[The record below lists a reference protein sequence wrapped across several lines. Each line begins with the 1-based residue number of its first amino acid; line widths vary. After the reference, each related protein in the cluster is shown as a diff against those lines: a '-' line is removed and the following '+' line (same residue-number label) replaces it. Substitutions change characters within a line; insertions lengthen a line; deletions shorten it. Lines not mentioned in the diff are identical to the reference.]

1 MLATRAPDGVSALNV
16 MTGVVADIGRGE
28 GPVIDV
34 RLNCNGEA
42 LLAKLTRYSV
52 GQLKLEPGMPVF
64 AVVKSVA
71 FDRHNLS
78 GPLRAG
84 RADDD
89 LIDA

>member
-1 MLATRAPDGVSALNV
+1 
-16 MTGVVADIGRGE
+16 
-28 GPVIDV
+28 
-34 RLNCNGEA
+34 
-42 LLAKLTRYSV
+42 
-52 GQLKLEPGMPVF
+52 MPVF

>member
-1 MLATRAPDGVSALNV
+1 MIAVIFEVWPADGRRESYLEHAARPRPELEKIDGFVSV
-16 MTGVVADIGRGE
+16 E
-28 GPVIDV
+28 
-34 RLNCNGEA
+34 
-42 LLAKLTRYSV
+42 
-52 GQLKLEPGMPVF
+52 QLKLEPGMPVF

>member
-1 MLATRAPDGVSALNV
+1 
-16 MTGVVADIGRGE
+16 
-28 GPVIDV
+28 
-34 RLNCNGEA
+34 
-42 LLAKLTRYSV
+42 
-52 GQLKLEPGMPVF
+52 MPVF

-89 LIDA
+89 TIDA